1 MLFLLPI
8 MSLQLYLDLLTLHI
22 QTLWII
28 GLVFTC
34 ILYIKCHNCDMLV
47 LKTVICQ
54 NSHNHSAGPKENK
67 GSLIIIYIIRKTCR
81 NQTGALRFHCNQH

>member
-22 QTLWII
+22 QTL
-28 GLVFTC
+28 
-34 ILYIKCHNCDMLV
+34 DMLV

-67 GSLIIIYIIRKTCR
+67 GSLIIRTTCR